1 MGLSKTKIGEM
12 IQRRKVESEITSFMC
27 DLKDKDRL
35 WELAEEND
43 CNLSDIIRL
52 AVKEL
57 IKMIDHKGVL

>member
-1 MGLSKTKIGEM
+1 
-12 IQRRKVESEITSFMC
+12 MC